1 MIGVELPTA
10 ANQPCLS
17 RRHKRAARH
26 VHRIKLDLTFRR
38 DQAVELC
45 VAEEPLPVVPIP
57 ILTHPMIFPRRAEI
71 VRKATAHPCGDAF
84 AAQKG
89 AQQECEIAAG
99 SDCSFTGWPWDL
111 EGSPV
116 LFENVVQPLGN
127 RQRGARRCDN
137 RRSWAHPRA
146 AWHPLTERDG
156 DDYRPRLGTVETGLV
171 FNSGRSAS
179 VRTERHRSYIF
190 ALTIAS
196 IRPASLFFTF
206 PTRALTGHITLGD
219 ASVLRH
225 LDRGDQ
231 LSRLA
236 ENLRRRGA

>member
-127 RQRGARRCDN
+127 RQRGAR
-137 RRSWAHPRA
+137 
-146 AWHPLTERDG
+146 DG
-156 DDYRPRLGTVETGLV
+156 AITSDPGHIRVRLGTLSQNAT
-171 FNSGRSAS
+171 A
-179 VRTERHRSYIF
+179 
-190 ALTIAS
+190 TI
-196 IRPASLFFTF
+196 
-206 PTRALTGHITLGD
+206 TGHVWVRSKPDWYSIQDGLPQYEQSAT
-219 ASVLRH
+219 AVTS
-225 LDRGDQ
+225 
-231 LSRLA
+231 SR
-236 ENLRRRGA
+236 